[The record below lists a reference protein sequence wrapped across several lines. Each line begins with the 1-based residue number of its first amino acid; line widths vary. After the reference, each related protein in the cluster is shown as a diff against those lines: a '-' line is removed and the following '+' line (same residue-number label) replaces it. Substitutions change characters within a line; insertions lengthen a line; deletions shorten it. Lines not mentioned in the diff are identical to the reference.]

1 MNGTANDGVAT
12 YTFPNNENNVTLR
25 FDYTAPATDP
35 EVVNINVT
43 DGANTEIITEDPN
56 YSVSQVGLRVFNSGT
71 SDAVTPIPLQIAG
84 KPSNVAPNASTLFVQ
99 VVNSSG
105 SNPSVCE
112 PLFAVGQTLDLDFA
126 AQCDDPT
133 QCINATESFQVNATP
148 VTMINTGNPV
158 TYTTVP
164 VTLTD
169 VGGGVPGAPIV
180 INYSDVGKMRLHT
193 RFDIPYGDNLNPQ
206 LATKS
211 GSAITATS
219 NQFIVRPFGFDID
232 FTDGRQ
238 NNGTGDVSYAAD
250 HTGSLFKIA
259 GQPFDTTISAV
270 GWEAGDDT
278 NNDGIPDAG
287 ANLANNHVTPN
298 FDQDSAAGGYKVKL
312 SITGTK
318 VPGGINGVLSDDD
331 FDAFASGLNTHT
343 VTYNEVGVID
353 MRADIV
359 NTSNV
364 VIPYLG
370 TSAIEG
376 KVLNVGR
383 FYPNVFAVSQRVL
396 TGRADLSC
404 TPNSTFT
411 YMNEPFAVQFTLTA
425 KGLTDSGNYTTVN
438 YRGDY
443 AKLDTYAELSLVAI
457 DDLAGASDVDYST
470 RLVNSSLPSSFAG
483 TWSNG
488 ILALSGN
495 LVFQRQASAAPDGP
509 FPDMQIAFK
518 PVDNDGVTI
527 DPARV
532 DVLTGLGV
540 LNVDLDVFPTEPGTA
555 AYALI
560 AEHAFR
566 YGRLIVNNAYGPET
580 EDLALTFLVEYF
592 DGTQFVRNTLDNCS
606 VVDVADI
613 SFVGGTYTGD
623 LDPGETVLTSPDTV
637 TFLNGQTQGLQNV
650 VSPTDSPLE
659 TSAPG
664 EGNSGTVNIT
674 LNLSAAGLSY
684 LGFEWDDQ
692 DNDYNEDPSAQL
704 EFGQYRQHDRIIN
717 WQEIYNRATP

>member
-1 MNGTANDGVAT
+1 MYIQKAKAMTGIALYRILLVGVAV
-12 YTFPNNENNVTLR
+12 FL
-25 FDYTAPATDP
+25 TACSASKVEPPQSSVMTGIQGALDNAVSSLEQAP
-35 EVVNINVT
+35 DGPSQEEIN
-43 DGANTEIITEDPN
+43 AI
-56 YSVSQVGLRVFNSGT
+56 L
-71 SDAVTPIPLQIAG
+71 
-84 KPSNVAPNASTLFVQ
+84 
-99 VVNSSG
+99 
-105 SNPSVCE
+105 PSV
-112 PLFAVGQTLDLDFA
+112 F
-126 AQCDDPT
+126 
-133 QCINATESFQVNATP
+133 
-148 VTMINTGNPV
+148 
-158 TYTTVP
+158 
-164 VTLTD
+164 LTD
-169 VGGGVPGAPIV
+169 EVMEPVEERFNIV
-180 INYSDVGKMRLHT
+180 ANRE
-193 RFDIPYGDNLNPQ
+193 
-206 LATKS
+206 
-211 GSAITATS
+211 SAQT
-219 NQFIVRPFGFDID
+219 FF
-232 FTDGRQ
+232 
-238 NNGTGDVSYAAD
+238 
-250 HTGSLFKIA
+250 
-259 GQPFDTTISAV
+259 
-270 GWEAGDDT
+270 
-278 NNDGIPDAG
+278 
-287 ANLANNHVTPN
+287 ANLV
-298 FDQDSAAGGYKVKL
+298 
-312 SITGTK
+312 
-318 VPGGINGVLSDDD
+318 
-331 FDAFASGLNTHT
+331 
-343 VTYNEVGVID
+343 
-353 MRADIV
+353 
-359 NTSNV
+359 
-364 VIPYLG
+364 
-370 TSAIEG
+370 
-376 KVLNVGR
+376 
-383 FYPNVFAVSQRVL
+383 
-396 TGRADLSC
+396 
-404 TPNSTFT
+404 
-411 YMNEPFAVQFTLTA
+411 
-425 KGLTDSGNYTTVN
+425 
-438 YRGDY
+438 
-443 AKLDTYAELSLVAI
+443 
-457 DDLAGASDVDYST
+457 
-470 RLVNSSLPSSFAG
+470 AG

-532 DVLTGLGV
+532 DVLTALGV

-613 SFVGGTYTGD
+613 SFVGGSYTGD